1 MEVTKLPCKMRATRH
16 AEDRMIERGISR
28 TEAVESITKGAKR
41 MRGRKVYSQLKGIEV
56 VYEARPCNHLVI
68 TLYRR

>member
-1 MEVTKLPCKMRATRH
+1 MPCKVRATRH

-28 TEAVESITKGAKR
+28 TEAAEAIMKGAKLR
-41 MRGRKVYSQLKGIEV
+41 RGHKVLARSRGIEV
-56 VYEARPCNHLVI
+56 VYEPRPCNHLVI

>member
-1 MEVTKLPCKMRATRH
+1 
-16 AEDRMIERGISR
+16 MIERGISR
-28 TEAVESITKGAKR
+28 SEASESINKGAKLR
-41 MRGRKVYSQLKGIEV
+41 RGRKILTRLKGIEV

>member
-16 AEDRMIERGISR
+16 AEDKMIERGISR
-28 TEAVESITKGAKR
+28 TEAVEAIKKGAKLK
-41 MRGRKVYSQLKGIEV
+41 RGRRILTRLRGIEL